1 MIELPNVSA
10 VPANSPNLPNE
21 QQAKQDFTRQSA
33 SPFVEGT
40 QHDYMYEQRK
50 QPELKL
56 IADVVGVAMKDGGVH
71 SLVLR
76 YKNRYV
82 GHVSGL
88 DGVTKKLI
96 LEFAQQHP
104 GECPFSKKT
113 SHDVMWLSVPFACK
127 VSALEFTD
135 SGQLKQPKLI
145 GFGV

>member
-1 MIELPNVSA
+1 MIELPD
-10 VPANSPNLPNE
+10 VPAAQVNSPNFPNE
-21 QQAKQDFTRQSA
+21 EQAEQDFTRHTA

-50 QPELKL
+50 EPELKL
-56 IADVVGVAMKDGGVH
+56 IADVVGVAMKDGDVS
-71 SLVLR
+71 SLILR

-88 DGVTKKLI
+88 DKLTKKLI

-104 GECPFSKKT
+104 GECPFSKKP

-127 VSALEFTD
+127 VSALAFTD
-135 SGQLKQPKLI
+135 SGQLKQPMLI